1 MLWICVIS
9 TCDDVCIRRIGCD
22 EEFVDKVDVD
32 QLTLVSLRIRK
43 GTCLE
48 LSASYRYWSTSV
60 SLKKRYLKISVRA
73 ILSSYKLCEDKLFP
87 DRYRG
92 MEYNFRM
99 HIITKHRYQTSHS
112 TLLQITQQANRLMP
126 F

>member
-1 MLWICVIS
+1 VLGVIHIVS
-9 TCDDVCIRRIGCD
+9 ILVDIG
-22 EEFVDKVDVD
+22 EFKETIFKD
-32 QLTLVSLRIRK
+32 
-43 GTCLE
+43 
-48 LSASYRYWSTSV
+48 
-60 SLKKRYLKISVRA
+60 SVRA

>member
-9 TCDDVCIRRIGCD
+9 TCDVVCIRRIGCD

-60 SLKKRYLKISVRA
+60 SLKKRYLKIPCVLFCRTINFVR
-73 ILSSYKLCEDKLFP
+73 ISFS
-87 DRYRG
+87 G
-92 MEYNFRM
+92 
-99 HIITKHRYQTSHS
+99 
-112 TLLQITQQANRLMP
+112 
-126 F
+126 